1 MRKRNRNLFGSSE
14 KKLIKDYLILKNG
27 NKLFLGLVFGP
38 PLILLFII
46 IMASIIKDAPDLLSL
61 DSVGSVFF
69 GGSFCMFIFV
79 ELIDMIQATTREFI
93 HDDKKGKLIS
103 LILFVTFLFKELFEI
118 AHHHR

>member
-1 MRKRNRNLFGSSE
+1 MGKKDRNLFDSSE
-14 KKLIKDYLILKNG
+14 KKLIKDYLILKNR

-38 PLILLFII
+38 PLIFLII
-46 IMASIIKDAPDLLSL
+46 IEIGCIIKNRYELLTVSYIA
-61 DSVGSVFF
+61 GVFF
-69 GGSFCMFIFV
+69 GGSLCMFIFV

-103 LILFVTFLFKELFEI
+103 LILFLTFLFKELFEI